1 MPTRWFWPTLFFL
14 GGWLLL
20 SSPWLFGDLTI
31 PYDAKAHFQAQMQFL
46 AHSLHTGQ
54 SPFWTPNVFAGSPQ
68 IADPQ
73 SLIFSPALI
82 LALIFPEPSF
92 VVLDTY
98 VIALLACGGLAALY
112 FALDRGWHPAAGIVA
127 AFVFAF
133 GASAAWRIQHVGQ
146 IQSYCFFAVS
156 LFLLARALDRKS
168 WGYGFAAGFFIALTV
183 VSPNQVAYLA
193 ALFIAAFVV
202 NHWLSGT
209 SFAAIRKNVA
219 ETFVPVS
226 VAALSCIA
234 FSAVPL
240 ILTIL
245 FVESSNRPEVSLS
258 EAMYGSLHP
267 ATVLTLVASDLFGA
281 VSQNVSY
288 WGPSSAQWAAKETNL
303 AQNMAQLYLGAL
315 PALALIAALLSGRR
329 LLDRDV
335 RIFVFGMAFFFLY
348 ALGHYTPL
356 FELLFDYLPGVNG
369 FRRPADAT
377 FLLGAMAAFV
387 TAFSVDQLLRAP
399 SMRMEG
405 RMLTTI
411 LVIVL
416 ALLAI
421 CTALAIRFDRLGD
434 AATPIVSSA
443 LWISAGL
450 VVLAVAYHFRHATA
464 VATGLVASFFVADLY
479 ANNGPNE
486 STAETPIAYEI
497 LNPNCKN
504 PTVSFL
510 KRKVREASMGAYK
523 PRVEFAGLGFNWPNI
538 GLVQGFENV
547 FGYNPLRLADFNA
560 ATGAPDTISAPEERQ
575 FTPLFP
581 SYRSTFAD
589 LIGLRYIVSKVQI
602 NQIDKTIKPGDLNL
616 IGVTDE
622 AFIYENPRAL
632 PRAMFVDRAV
642 IGDFETMTKTGE
654 WPEGFNPEH
663 ELVIDVNDTDG
674 VEDFIRKEG
683 VHAQAAVMIRT
694 YENTRVE
701 IDVEADGDGFV
712 LLNDAW
718 HPWWRASIDGKDV
731 PILRANV
738 MFRAVPVTAGKHTI
752 HFEFRPIEGALA
764 EIAAKLEE
772 KQAE

>member
-1 MPTRWFWPTLFFL
+1 MPSRWFWPTLFFL
-14 GGWLLL
+14 GGWLVL

-92 VVLDTY
+92 LVLDAY
-98 VIALLACGGLAALY
+98 VIALLAVGGLATLY
-112 FALDRGWHPAAGIVA
+112 FALDKGWHPAAALVA
-127 AFVFAF
+127 AFVFSF

-146 IQSYCFFAVS
+146 IQSYCFFAVA

-168 WGYGFAAGFFIALTV
+168 WHYGLAAGFFIALTV

-193 ALFIAAFVV
+193 ALFIAAFVL
-202 NHWLSGT
+202 NHWLTGPS
-209 SFAAIRKNVA
+209 AAAMRQNVR
-219 ETFVPVS
+219 ETFVPVA
-226 VAALSCIA
+226 VAAVSCLA

-245 FVESSNRPEVSLS
+245 FVDASNRPEVSMH
-258 EAMYGSLHP
+258 EAMLGSLHP
-267 ATVLTLVASDLFGA
+267 ATMLTLVASDLFGA
-281 VSQNVSY
+281 LSRSVSY
-288 WGPSSAQWAAKETNL
+288 WGPSSAQWAAKDTNL

-335 RIFVFGMAFFFLY
+335 RVFVFGLGFFFLY

-356 FELLFDYLPGVNG
+356 FKVLFDYLPGVNS

-377 FLLGAMAAFV
+377 FMIGAMAAIV
-387 TAFSVDQLLRAP
+387 AAFSVDQLLRAP
-399 SMRMEG
+399 SMKIEG
-405 RMLTTI
+405 RMLSTI
-411 LVIVL
+411 LIIV
-416 ALLAI
+416 AAVLAI
-421 CTALAIRFDRLGD
+421 CTALAIHFDRLGD
-434 AATPIVSSA
+434 AAEPIVTSG
-443 LWISAGL
+443 LWIVAGL
-450 VVLAVAYHFRHATA
+450 VVLFTAYRFRHVTA
-464 VATGLVASFFVADLY
+464 VATGLVAVFFVADLY

-486 STAETPIAYEI
+486 STAETPVAYEI

-523 PRVEFAGLGFNWPNI
+523 PRVEFAGLGFNWPNV

-560 ATGAPDTISAPEERQ
+560 ATGAPDTISSPEERQ

-581 SYRSTFAD
+581 SYRSNFAN

-602 NQIDKTIKPGDLNL
+602 HQIDKSLKPGDLNL

-632 PRAMFVDRAV
+632 PRVMFVDRAV
-642 IGDFETMTKTGE
+642 IGDFEAMTKTGE
-654 WPEGFNPEH
+654 WPEGFNPEQ
-663 ELVIDVNDTDG
+663 EFVIDVNDTDG
-674 VEDFIRKEG
+674 FEDFIRKEG
-683 VHAQAAVMIRT
+683 VPAKAAVIINA
-694 YENTRVE
+694 YENTHVE
-701 IDVEADGDGFV
+701 IEVEADGDGFV

-738 MFRAVPVTAGKHTI
+738 MFRAVPVTAGKHHI
-752 HFEFRPIEGALA
+752 SFEFRPIEGALA
-764 EIAAKLEE
+764 EIAARIEDKA
-772 KQAE
+772 Q

>member
-14 GGWLLL
+14 GGWLFL

-73 SLIFSPALI
+73 SLIFSPALF

-92 VVLDTY
+92 VVLDGY

-112 FALDRGWHPAAGIVA
+112 FALDRGWHPAAGLVA

-146 IQSYCFFAVS
+146 IQSYCFFAIA

-168 WGYGFAAGFFIALTV
+168 WPYGLAAGFFIALTV

-193 ALFIAAFVV
+193 ALFIAAYVI
-202 NHWLSGT
+202 NHWLSGG
-209 SFAAIRKNVA
+209 SFKSIITNIRS
-219 ETFVPVS
+219 TFVPVS
-226 VAALSCIA
+226 VAALSCLL

-245 FVESSNRPEVSLS
+245 FVDASNRPEANMQ
-258 EAMYGSLHP
+258 EAMLGSLHP

-281 VSQNVSY
+281 LSRSVSY

-315 PALALIAALLSGRR
+315 PALALIAALLSGRNI
-329 LLDRDV
+329 LNRDV
-335 RIFVFGMAFFFLY
+335 RIFVFGLIFFILY

-356 FELLFDYLPGVNG
+356 FEVLFHYLPGVNG

-377 FLLGAMAAFV
+377 FMIGAMAAMV
-387 TAFSVDQLLRAP
+387 AAFSVDQLLRAS
-399 SMRMEG
+399 SMRIEG
-405 RMLTTI
+405 RMLTQI
-411 LVIVL
+411 LVIVA
-416 ALLAI
+416 ALLAV
-421 CTALAIRFDRLGD
+421 CTGIAIHFGRLGD
-434 AATPIVSSA
+434 AAEPIVTSG
-443 LWISAGL
+443 LWILAGL
-450 VVLAVAYHFRHATA
+450 VVLGAAYRFRHMTA

-486 STAETPIAYEI
+486 STAEQPLAYEI

-504 PTVSFL
+504 PTVGFL

-581 SYRSTFAD
+581 SYRSNFAN

-602 NQIDKTIKPGDLNL
+602 NQIDKNLKPGDLNL

-642 IGDFETMTKTGE
+642 IGDFEALTKTGE
-654 WPEGFNPEH
+654 WPEGFNPER
-663 ELVIDVNDTDG
+663 EFVIDVNDTDG
-674 VEDFIRKEG
+674 LEHFIRKEG
-683 VHAQAAVMIRT
+683 VPAKAAVMIRA
-694 YENTRVE
+694 YENTRVDIE
-701 IDVEADGDGFV
+701 VEADGDGFV

-718 HPWWRASIDGKDV
+718 HPWWRASIDGIEV

-752 HFEFRPIEGALA
+752 EFEFRPIEGALA
-764 EIAAKLEE
+764 ELAAKLNEDE
-772 KQAE
+772 AE